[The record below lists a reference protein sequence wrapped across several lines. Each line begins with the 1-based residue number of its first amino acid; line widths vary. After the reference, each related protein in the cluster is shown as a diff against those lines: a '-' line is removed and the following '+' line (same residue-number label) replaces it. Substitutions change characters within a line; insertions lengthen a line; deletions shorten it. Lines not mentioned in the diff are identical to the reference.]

1 MTVST
6 IGILNDFQ
14 PRQLVGVAG
23 VGTGQ
28 IPRAILNTNAEDSD
42 ILMMLGDA
50 KAVGIGE
57 FAIDQIHH
65 TFVVAVVSTKLEVR
79 FGVVAVSGLDDAEL
93 PTILAQNFVGIE
105 AHRIADPHYLEG
117 AAVGT
122 VDVGA
127 RPRLVVRIS
136 TAIGIVRVV
145 RVVVVR
151 DLLLVLVLVLV
162 LVLAILLLVFLA
174 VLLLVLN
181 VGESDR
187 HGSKKLVCEI
197 LAV

>member
-6 IGILNDFQ
+6 IGILDDFQ
-14 PRQLVGVAG
+14 SRQLVGVAG

-151 DLLLVLVLVLV
+151 DLLLVLVLVL
-162 LVLAILLLVFLA
+162 AILLLVFLA